1 MSLYIRQT
9 LICIK
14 DKQNLEN
21 GKNLTVNVVDAT
33 TCRKKNCI
41 KLIIS
46 KMKVLTLIAK
56 NLAAAEPE
64 PSVFAGV

>member
-1 MSLYIRQT
+1 MLMQ
-9 LICIK
+9 LHV
-14 DKQNLEN
+14 EE
-21 GKNLTVNVVDAT
+21 
-33 TCRKKNCI
+33 KNCI

-64 PSVFAGV
+64 PSVIAGV